1 MYHECP
7 LHMLLVKEGF
17 PCKQKYASFTGI
29 FGSWMKTVQQ
39 FNKKKIVNVNI
50 PFPPPPALLTLLQF
64 SLSLANLISYGCGS
78 LLLLYLIL

>member
-1 MYHECP
+1 
-7 LHMLLVKEGF
+7 
-17 PCKQKYASFTGI
+17 
-29 FGSWMKTVQQ
+29 MKTVQQ

-78 LLLLYLIL
+78 LLLSIVITCT